1 MAPVNEIRESDGK
14 GRITLPKGFANS
26 TLLVEVV
33 SDKELVIRKA
43 KVVPL
48 ADDEEDLPPLP
59 FVAPLSDE
67 DRDLFIAVLDN
78 PPPPTDS
85 LKRALAAA
93 KARTQK

>member
-1 MAPVNEIRESDGK
+1 MAGVTEIRESDAK

-48 ADDEEDLPPLP
+48 ADDEEELPPLP

-78 PPPPTDS
+78 PPPPTES

-93 KARTQK
+93 KAQAQR